1 MHVGEI
7 CAFFAVSLLAPQ
19 LLEEKRGGKV
29 DAAAL
34 VGVSFAEPAGIEVN
48 GRIAEALAFI

>member
-7 CAFFAVSLLAPQ
+7 CAFFAVPLLAPQ